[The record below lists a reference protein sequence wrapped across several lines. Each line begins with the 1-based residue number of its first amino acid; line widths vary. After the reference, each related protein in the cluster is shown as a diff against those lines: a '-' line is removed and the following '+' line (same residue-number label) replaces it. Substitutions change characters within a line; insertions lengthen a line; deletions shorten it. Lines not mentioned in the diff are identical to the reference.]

1 MFCKILHNSSIWENL
16 KILYILDVHYV
27 SFERRKCLLIG
38 LRCVLQ
44 NSSWRNNM
52 REPKKLDN
60 SIRLFCSNLFVF
72 TNISYIIPKQGFQ
85 VKVKE
90 WPTSCYLSCCFLND
104 LQWTSILSFLDLRS
118 LLFLSWV
125 INAVVPEKDNC
136 YYLSMSLKYGF
147 CNKSFQKDE
156 PLTS

>member
-1 MFCKILHNSSIWENL
+1 
-16 KILYILDVHYV
+16 
-27 SFERRKCLLIG
+27 
-38 LRCVLQ
+38 
-44 NSSWRNNM
+44 M
-52 REPKKLDN
+52 REPKNLDN

-104 LQWTSILSFLDLRS
+104 LQWTSILSFLGLRS
-118 LLFLSWV
+118 FLFLSWV

-156 PLTS
+156 PLTSWTLFSTHLSSLLVGFAGCNSKPNQKWWQIHMLEKVFFKIYSFT